1 MQKTRIPWRG
11 IPAEGGKYGAK
22 HVKSKAVAHGIMV
35 LPAAADWIFICISL
49 PAGLVRLLLHDRQ
62 KRGLFGACQ
71 LPGSLEFLALGNTF
85 RFSAV
90 GVLLLV
96 GISFLL
102 SVGFHHLLLYSSRKI
117 KWMQSGLITP
127 MVIPSAVIIL
137 FCQIFLDSG
146 GMLNQWMG
154 SKTLYL
160 QQSPYA
166 FWILIALYLWKNCGY
181 CTVILLSALA
191 GIDRAQYEAARCD
204 GAGVWTQIWR
214 ITFPQILSSLF
225 FSAII
230 AIVGVFK
237 IFRESYLLMGEYP
250 HESVYMLQNFI
261 NNNMETLNYQRLSA
275 ASLTFLCILMVV
287 IILFIRFSGI
297 LEEGGEA
304 SGKKKKKKTR

>member
-1 MQKTRIPWRG
+1 M
-11 IPAEGGKYGAK
+11 
-22 HVKSKAVAHGIMV
+22 
-35 LPAAADWIFICISL
+35 D
-49 PAGLVRLLLHDRQ
+49 LL
-62 KRGLFGACQ
+62 
-71 LPGSLEFLALGNTF
+71 
-85 RFSAV
+85 
-90 GVLLLV
+90 
-96 GISFLL
+96 
-102 SVGFHHLLLYSSRKI
+102 
-117 KWMQSGLITP
+117 
-127 MVIPSAVIIL
+127 
-137 FCQIFLDSG
+137 
-146 GMLNQWMG
+146 
-154 SKTLYL
+154 
-160 QQSPYA
+160 
-166 FWILIALYLWKNCGY
+166 ALYLWKNCGY

-191 GIDRAQYEAARCD
+191 GIDRAQYELARCD

>member
-1 MQKTRIPWRG
+1 MGRNTLKARLSRTGLWFCLPQLIGFLFVFLCPLALCVYYSMTAKS
-11 IPAEGGKYGAK
+11 GGF
-22 HVKSKAVAHGIMV
+22 S
-35 LPAAADWIFICISL
+35 
-49 PAGLVRLLLHDRQ
+49 GLANYRDLWNSGTFR
-62 KRGLFGACQ
+62 
-71 LPGSLEFLALGNTF
+71 LALGNTF

-90 GVLLLV
+90 GVLLV

-214 ITFPQILSSLF
+214 ITFPRY
-225 FSAII
+225 FSA
-230 AIVGVFK
+230 
-237 IFRESYLLMGEYP
+237 
-250 HESVYMLQNFI
+250 
-261 NNNMETLNYQRLSA
+261 RLSLLWA
-275 ASLTFLCILMVV
+275 YS
-287 IILFIRFSGI
+287 RFSGSPI
-297 LEEGGEA
+297 CSWENTLMRA
-304 SGKKKKKKTR
+304 FICCKTLSTTIWKRSTTSGCPPHR

>member
-1 MQKTRIPWRG
+1 MGRRSLQARLSRTG
-11 IPAEGGKYGAK
+11 FFFC
-22 HVKSKAVAHGIMV
+22 
-35 LPAAADWIFICISL
+35 LPQMI
-49 PAGLVRLLLHDRQ
+49 
-62 KRGLFGACQ
+62 GLFFVFLCPLALCVYYSMTSRQGEFSGFANYQ
-71 LPGSLEFLALGNTF
+71 DLWGSGTFRLALGNTL

-90 GVLLLV
+90 GVVLLV

-102 SVGFHHLLLYSSRKI
+102 SVGFQHLLLYSGRKI

-146 GMLNQWMG
+146 GVLNQWMG
-154 SKTLYL
+154 SKALYL

-166 FWILIALYLWKNCGY
+166 FWILIGL
-181 CTVILLSALA
+181 
-191 GIDRAQYEAARCD
+191 YEAARCD
-204 GAGVWTQIWR
+204 GAGVFAQILC
-214 ITFPQILSSLF
+214 ITLPQVLSSLF

-297 LEEGGEA
+297 LEEGGETN
-304 SGKKKKKKTR
+304 GKKKKKKAR

>member
-1 MQKTRIPWRG
+1 MGRRSLQARLSRTG
-11 IPAEGGKYGAK
+11 FFFC
-22 HVKSKAVAHGIMV
+22 
-35 LPAAADWIFICISL
+35 LPQMI
-49 PAGLVRLLLHDRQ
+49 GLVFVFLCPLALCVYYSMTSRQ
-62 KRGLFGACQ
+62 GAFSGFANYQ
-71 LPGSLEFLALGNTF
+71 ELWSSGTFRLALGNTL

-90 GVLLLV
+90 GVVLLV

-102 SVGFHHLLLYSSRKI
+102 SVGFQHLLLYSSRKI

-146 GMLNQWMG
+146 GVLNQWTG
-154 SKTLYL
+154 SKALYL

-166 FWILIALYLWKNCGY
+166 FWILIGLYLWKNCGY

-204 GAGVWTQIWR
+204 GAGVFAQILR
-214 ITFPQILSSLF
+214 ITLPQILSSLF
-225 FSAII
+225 FSVII

-297 LEEGGEA
+297 LEEGGKA
-304 SGKKKKKKTR
+304 NGKKKKKKAR

>member
-1 MQKTRIPWRG
+1 
-11 IPAEGGKYGAK
+11 
-22 HVKSKAVAHGIMV
+22 
-35 LPAAADWIFICISL
+35 
-49 PAGLVRLLLHDRQ
+49 
-62 KRGLFGACQ
+62 
-71 LPGSLEFLALGNTF
+71 
-85 RFSAV
+85 
-90 GVLLLV
+90 
-96 GISFLL
+96 
-102 SVGFHHLLLYSSRKI
+102 
-117 KWMQSGLITP
+117 
-127 MVIPSAVIIL
+127 
-137 FCQIFLDSG
+137 
-146 GMLNQWMG
+146 MLNQWMG

-304 SGKKKKKKTR
+304 SGKKEKKKTR

>member
-1 MQKTRIPWRG
+1 MGRNTLKARLSRTGFWFCLPQLIGFLSVFLCPLALCIYYSMTAKS
-11 IPAEGGKYGAK
+11 GGF
-22 HVKSKAVAHGIMV
+22 S
-35 LPAAADWIFICISL
+35 
-49 PAGLVRLLLHDRQ
+49 GLANYRDLWTSGTFR
-62 KRGLFGACQ
+62 
-71 LPGSLEFLALGNTF
+71 LALGNTF

-137 FCQIFLDSG
+137 FCQIFLDAG
-146 GMLNQWMG
+146 GVLNQWTG

-166 FWILIALYLWKNCGY
+166 FWVLIGLYLWKNCGY

-204 GAGVWTQIWR
+204 GASVFAQVLH
-214 ITFPQILSSLF
+214 ITLPQILPSLF

-275 ASLTFLCILMVV
+275 ASLIFLCILMVV

-297 LEEGGEA
+297 LEEGGNPN
-304 SGKKKKKKTR
+304 GKKKKAR

>member
-1 MQKTRIPWRG
+1 MTAKS
-11 IPAEGGKYGAK
+11 GGF
-22 HVKSKAVAHGIMV
+22 S
-35 LPAAADWIFICISL
+35 
-49 PAGLVRLLLHDRQ
+49 GLANYWDLWNSGTFR
-62 KRGLFGACQ
+62 
-71 LPGSLEFLALGNTF
+71 LALGNTF

>member
-1 MQKTRIPWRG
+1 MGRNTLKARLSRTGFWFCLPQLIGFLFVFLCPLALCIYYSMTAKS
-11 IPAEGGKYGAK
+11 GGF
-22 HVKSKAVAHGIMV
+22 S
-35 LPAAADWIFICISL
+35 
-49 PAGLVRLLLHDRQ
+49 GLANYRDLWNSGTFR
-62 KRGLFGACQ
+62 
-71 LPGSLEFLALGNTF
+71 LALGNTF